1 MRASYTREKGCWPL
15 TPRCLRWCG
24 ATEAEKLK
32 KICVRVYL
40 GVPLCDI
47 YPVGSCVVSSELVQ
61 VGQICGCSSQHEI
74 ILHFGYV
81 SVQRHKRIT
90 YHDNYVSK
98 NSKKKGRL
106 CEQCSFYLNYRRIH
120 CHILR
125 FLTTK
130 GIGGERKGVRV
141 KNKDK
146 KYSLRAIELL
156 VQINHN
162 KMYTYF
168 QRSTHQSS
176 LAPLFSPQPA
186 LIANNSSNIDFQLVS
201 RSWFLT
207 IEHWLDVL
215 PKIVNSQN
223 QITIPFRSHDSQ
235 VRSDQRNGPRFLYGR
250 RLSIRSLLFQHT
262 AETTQRLDN

>member
-98 NSKKKGRL
+98 NSKKKRAFL
-106 CEQCSFYLNYRRIH
+106 RAMQLLSQLQTYTLSYFEIFNYKRDR
-120 CHILR
+120 
-125 FLTTK
+125 
-130 GIGGERKGVRV
+130 GGEKG
-141 KNKDK
+141 
-146 KYSLRAIELL
+146 S
-156 VQINHN
+156 
-162 KMYTYF
+162 
-168 QRSTHQSS
+168 QS
-176 LAPLFSPQPA
+176 
-186 LIANNSSNIDFQLVS
+186 
-201 RSWFLT
+201 
-207 IEHWLDVL
+207 
-215 PKIVNSQN
+215 
-223 QITIPFRSHDSQ
+223 
-235 VRSDQRNGPRFLYGR
+235 
-250 RLSIRSLLFQHT
+250 
-262 AETTQRLDN
+262 